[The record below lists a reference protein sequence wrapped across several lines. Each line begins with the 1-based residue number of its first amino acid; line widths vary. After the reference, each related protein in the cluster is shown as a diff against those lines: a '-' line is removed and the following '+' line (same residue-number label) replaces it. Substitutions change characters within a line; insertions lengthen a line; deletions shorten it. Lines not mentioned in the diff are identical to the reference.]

1 MKNGGVGPGPEG
13 MTFLQVALLLMGL
26 EASLLG
32 SEVTIRVPFH
42 LETSLSFAWPLW
54 RGVSS

>member
-1 MKNGGVGPGPEG
+1 MKNGGVGPGPAE
-13 MTFLQVALLLMGL
+13 MTFLELALLLMGL

-32 SEVTIRVPFH
+32 LQMMVRVPFH
-42 LETSLSFAWPLW
+42 LETSLSFVWPLM